1 MSTTPAAEELTVTLP
16 RDVADLVRAEVA
28 SGKFANPVD
37 DLSHVV
43 HADIAREAAT
53 LPTRPI
59 SSRQTRFGRP
69 LPRD

>member
-37 DLSHVV
+37 DLSPVV

-53 LPTRPI
+53 LEDWV
-59 SSRQTRFGRP
+59 QTVGVAR
-69 LPRD
+69 